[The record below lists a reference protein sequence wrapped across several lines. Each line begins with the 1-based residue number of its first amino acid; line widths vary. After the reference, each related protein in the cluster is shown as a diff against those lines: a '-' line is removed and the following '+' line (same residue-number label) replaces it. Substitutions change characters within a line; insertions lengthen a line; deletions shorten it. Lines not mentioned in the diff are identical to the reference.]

1 MMKKLAIQLFG
12 HMRTYE
18 LTYQKFRENIIEVN
32 LKDGWEIDLFIHTW
46 DKFNSSSKSWHENLN
61 LFSNDN
67 YLTEE
72 DKNKIQKLYNPKILN
87 IESLEDGV
95 HGGLLSKIRGNEL
108 RKQYSKKTNS
118 KYNYIL
124 YTRPDLLFIN
134 PFRIDTF
141 LSIYLQ
147 GAYKNIG
154 LPEKHTFCCNNFFRG
169 RKVADPRVLN
179 EGDLIYFSSVEQNL
193 FRPEENKDFLNISL
207 DYTLHKDFF
216 IQREKFIHGWRSHP

>member
-1 MMKKLAIQLFG
+1 MIKKLAIQLFG

-32 LKDGWEIDLFIHTW
+32 LRDGWEIDLFIHTW

-61 LFSNDN
+61 LFSNNN
-67 YLTEE
+67 YLTKE
-72 DKNKIQKLYNPKILN
+72 DKNKIQRLYNPKFLS
-87 IESLEDGV
+87 IEPLEDGV

-108 RKQYSKKTNS
+108 RKQYSNNNYT
-118 KYNYIL
+118 YIL

-154 LPEKHTFCCNNFFRG
+154 LPKKHTFCCNNFFRG
-169 RKVADPRVLN
+169 RKVADPRILN
-179 EGDLIYFSSVEQNL
+179 EGDLIYFSDVEQNL

-216 IQREKFIHGWRSHP
+216 IQREKFIHGWRSH